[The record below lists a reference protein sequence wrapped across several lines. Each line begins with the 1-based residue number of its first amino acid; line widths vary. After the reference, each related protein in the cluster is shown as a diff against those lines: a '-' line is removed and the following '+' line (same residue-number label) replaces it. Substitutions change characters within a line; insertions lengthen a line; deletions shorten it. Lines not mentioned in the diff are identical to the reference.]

1 MFHNF
6 FDFQP
11 SKLFMPE
18 IPLIFN
24 HLKPIVRFVATNIK
38 CIIAVNAHGQP
49 LRVMVNLGKFFGKNY
64 DGTSKSLRKTL
75 EVSD

>member
-1 MFHNF
+1 
-6 FDFQP
+6 
-11 SKLFMPE
+11 MPE

-24 HLKPIVRFVATNIK
+24 HLKPIYLNLFATNIE